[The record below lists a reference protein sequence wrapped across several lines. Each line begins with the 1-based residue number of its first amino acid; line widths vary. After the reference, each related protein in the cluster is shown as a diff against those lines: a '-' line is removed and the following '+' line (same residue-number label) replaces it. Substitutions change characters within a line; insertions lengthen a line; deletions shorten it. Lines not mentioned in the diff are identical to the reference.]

1 MSTWVVLLW
10 FVIVAVLIAAA
21 AMRPGHGK
29 VSRYE
34 LVRRADL
41 GDSAAQASLRMYH
54 HQAGLLGLL
63 RAAQLLL
70 AAASFFVLSLAV
82 GVGWS
87 FIVLIVVL
95 LLHSVLVRW
104 TPVSHLGRGLY
115 IKLEGYAEQL
125 AVRVPWL
132 FWLLKSEQ
140 SVAPQLQLGSREE
153 LMHTIDQAGAH
164 LTDSERHLLL
174 HGLTFE
180 QRTVREVM
188 TPIDRLVTIDRHELL
203 GPLVLNDLH
212 KTGRHFFPVTNGS
225 AGQIMGILGIDGYLT
240 LDNKRSLTA
249 EKAMTPH
256 VVYVRDTAS
265 LRAAIK
271 LFLQSHQHL
280 LVVED
285 DQGDAVGVV
294 TLHDCLG
301 QLFGR

>member
-1 MSTWVVLLW
+1 MSMWVALLW
-10 FVIVAVLIAAA
+10 FVIIAVLIVAA
-21 AMRPGHGK
+21 AMRPAHGK
-29 VSRYE
+29 LSRYE
-34 LVRRADL
+34 LFRRADL
-41 GDSAAQASLRMYH
+41 GDSAARASLRMY
-54 HQAGLLGLL
+54 QYQSGLLGLL
-63 RAAQLLL
+63 RALQLLL
-70 AAASFFVLSLAV
+70 AVVSFFVLSLAV

-87 FIVLIVVL
+87 FTIFLPVL
-95 LLHSVLVRW
+95 LLHSVIVRW
-104 TPVSHLGRGLY
+104 TPVVRLGRGLY
-115 IKLEGYAEQL
+115 IKLEAYAEQL
-125 AVRVPWL
+125 AARVPWL
-132 FWLLKSEQ
+132 FWLLKTDQ
-140 SVAPQLQLGSREE
+140 AVASQLQLGSREE
-153 LMHTIDQAGAH
+153 LTHTIDQAGAH

-180 QRTVREVM
+180 QRTVHEVM

-212 KTGRHFFPVTNGS
+212 KTGRHFFPVTNGT